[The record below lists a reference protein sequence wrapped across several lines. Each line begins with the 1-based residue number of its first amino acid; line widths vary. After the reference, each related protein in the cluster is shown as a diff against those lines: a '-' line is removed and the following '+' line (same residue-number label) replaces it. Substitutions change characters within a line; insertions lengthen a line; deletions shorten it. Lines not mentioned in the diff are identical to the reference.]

1 MTNLEK
7 YLYQLRRIEEHR
19 SKDAEKEI
27 RKIYKQLLKE
37 INSYLADIYL
47 NYSEDDMLSF
57 GNLAKVGMDARF
69 LEEVEQRIN
78 GISPQVA
85 KIINDTVTQSY
96 EACYDGMRNAVVK
109 AAGSRELLKTALSTV
124 AVVTPE
130 VIRAAVNN
138 PVSGLTLKDTLE
150 KHRKEIIYDIKRNIG
165 VGLSNGDRFT
175 TMAKRIS
182 QSLDS
187 DYNKSI
193 RIVRTEAHR
202 IREAGFH
209 DAATSIHETLQ
220 QGNSG
225 YVMAKTWKTMD
236 DERVRPNTV
245 YKTKKGWKKGKKSKY
260 NHEKMDGVTIPQGQE
275 FEFPSGAKGKA
286 PGQTGVA
293 GEDINCRC
301 YLSYDLVEVGVLR
314 ESKNGKKE
322 MVDSNVADLTK
333 IRMSQNSEIEWPP
346 KGMVISSEQYKELRD
361 YAEEKGIKLRGFKK
375 SDVDIDLARE
385 FIDDTAKMLDKY
397 PELRGISKE
406 FFTLELSHS
415 MKQNDFAETNPGVI
429 HIIKLNVDAMRSKT
443 KLAEEYKKLADKGW
457 FVKGTDYH
465 SIIYHEM
472 GHIRGDKYKI
482 DGLQVAKRIFPNN
495 NKEELRDYL
504 EKNLSQYSVSQLD
517 GSEIISE
524 VFSAY
529 SQGIKSEFVLKF
541 IKICDILW

>member
-19 SKDAEKEI
+19 SKGAEKEI
-27 RKIYKQLLKE
+27 RKIYKQLLKD

-47 NYSEDDMLSF
+47 NYSEDDMLTF

-85 KIINDTVTQSY
+85 KTINDTVTQSY

-109 AAGSRELLKTALSTV
+109 AAGSRELLRTALSTV
-124 AVVTPE
+124 AAVTPE

-260 NHEKMDGVTIPQGQE
+260 NHEKMDGITIPQDQE
-275 FEFPSGAKGKA
+275 FELPSGSKGKA
-286 PGQTGVA
+286 PGQIGVA

-301 YLSYDLVEVGVLR
+301 YLSYDLVEVGILYKGKNAFVDGG
-314 ESKNGKKE
+314 SKDGLQLLGANSNSRSGNTTRIE
-322 MVDSNVADLTK
+322 LGQVD
-333 IRMSQNSEIEWPP
+333 
-346 KGMVISSEQYKELRD
+346 
-361 YAEEKGIKLRGFKK
+361 IK
-375 SDVDIDLARE
+375 DIDLFVNEFSEQIRNSDIENALVIDKNGNAIQFISNTDDSVYIFDVDLDGAIVLHNHPSTNGILSFGEDDFLFLRE
-385 FIDDTAKMLDKY
+385 NQTMKSFRCCNEEYDYSVNVLKDMSNLVYNGLYREAMENYIIGEDIQHMTF
-397 PELRGISKE
+397 EV
-406 FFTLELSHS
+406 
-415 MKQNDFAETNPGVI
+415 MKQ
-429 HIIKLNVDAMRSKT
+429 
-443 KLAEEYKKLADKGW
+443 KGYVNYERKEI
-457 FVKGTDYH
+457 F
-465 SIIYHEM
+465 
-472 GHIRGDKYKI
+472 KY
-482 DGLQVAKRIFPNN
+482 
-495 NKEELRDYL
+495 
-504 EKNLSQYSVSQLD
+504 
-517 GSEIISE
+517 
-524 VFSAY
+524 
-529 SQGIKSEFVLKF
+529 
-541 IKICDILW
+541 